1 MRFRFYHIMYKI
13 IPLLRWRVSLNV
25 PLCMKGCWPASGHL
39 WITWWNFYSLIC
51 ITFLIRKISGR
62 QVDVKTGEVVT
73 FDSYSEEAKYHDDKI
88 SINYAKGIEVEHV
101 LASGTFPAFFDYP
114 KFKVNDANSNQQLK
128 NEEHACWD
136 GGYKSNTPLREVI
149 QAHIDYWQKKKNIRR
164 TRQV

>member
-1 MRFRFYHIMYKI
+1 MSTYE
-13 IPLLRWRVSLNV
+13 LLV
-25 PLCMKGCWPASGHL
+25 
-39 WITWWNFYSLIC
+39 T
-51 ITFLIRKISGR
+51 
-62 QVDVKTGEVVT
+62 VDVKTGDAVT

-88 SINYAKGIEVEHV
+88 SINYAKGIEVEDV

-149 QAHIDYWQKKKNIRR
+149 QAHRDYWHKKRKTSEELDKYNENDVADLEVYIADLWPSELKEDPISYDLDFVENRKHDLLLGDR
-164 TRQV
+164 TD